1 MTKPTHTLLALIAL
15 IFTAALRAADAPPPP
30 VTLAVLPFDA
40 SDEKLQGK
48 AAEVATLL
56 GAQLSTNADLWL
68 VERAEL
74 DKILSEQTLK
84 LSGLADPATAATVGK
99 LTGARALVTG
109 RVIKSGDTVVLV
121 AKIMSTETSR
131 VFGET
136 VTATS
141 LDTLAKPIEELAD
154 KVGKLIAKQRQVLAP
169 APAKREDRLA
179 KIRAS
184 LNGKALPSVQLKISE
199 QSLTRAVIDPAVETE
214 FGKVIKELGGEI
226 VDASQSGK
234 PADVIISGEAISQVS
249 ARRGQ
254 LLSAR
259 ARVEIKA
266 VRNSD
271 SKVLVIDR
279 ETSVAVDISDAV
291 AGKTA
296 LENAALDLIE
306 RLLPKL
312 TVQ

>member
-1 MTKPTHTLLALIAL
+1 MNKSALRILALLAI
-15 IFTAALRAADAPPPP
+15 IFTAVLRAADVAP
-30 VTLAVLPFDA
+30 VTVAVLPFDA

-56 GAQLSTNADLWL
+56 GAQLSTNAELWL

-74 DKILSEQTLK
+74 DKILSEQALK
-84 LSGLADPATAATVGK
+84 LSGLADPATAAAVGK

-109 RVIKSGDTVVLV
+109 RVIRSGDAVVLV

-141 LDTLAKPIEELAD
+141 LDTLAKPIEELAG
-154 KVGKLIAKQRQVLAP
+154 KVGKLVAKQRQVLAP
-169 APAKREDRLA
+169 TPPAREDRIA

-184 LNGKALPSVQLKISE
+184 LKGRLPSVQFKIAE
-199 QSLTRAVIDPAVETE
+199 QAIGRPVIDPAVETE
-214 FGKVIKELGGEI
+214 FGKVIKELGGEV

-234 PADVIISGEAISQVS
+234 PADVLISGEAISQTS

-266 VRNSD
+266 VRNAD

-279 ETSVAVDISDAV
+279 ETSVGVDISDAV

-296 LENAALDLIE
+296 LENAALNLIE
-306 RLLPKL
+306 RVLPQI
-312 TVQ
+312 VAH

>member
-1 MTKPTHTLLALIAL
+1 MNKSALRILTLLACLL
-15 IFTAALRAADAPPPP
+15 TADAAPPP

-48 AAEVATLL
+48 AAEVAALL
-56 GAQLSTNADLWL
+56 GAQLSANADLWL

-74 DKILSEQTLK
+74 EKILSEQSLK
-84 LSGLADPATAATVGK
+84 LSGLADPATAANVGK

-109 RVIKSGDTVVLV
+109 RVIKSGDAVVVV

-141 LDTLAKPIEELAD
+141 LDALAKPIEELAV
-154 KVGKLIAKQRQVLAP
+154 KVGKLVAKQRDVLAP
-169 APAKREDRLA
+169 AAPAREDRIA

-184 LNGKALPSVQLKISE
+184 LKGRLPSVQLKISE
-199 QSLTRAVIDPAVETE
+199 QSVGRALIDPAVETE

-234 PADVIISGEAISQVS
+234 PADVLISGEAISQS
-249 ARRGQ
+249 AARRGQ
-254 LLSAR
+254 LVSAR

-266 VRNSD
+266 IRSAD

-279 ETSVAVDISDAV
+279 ETNVGVDISDAI

-296 LENAALDLIE
+296 LENAALNLIE
-306 RLLPKL
+306 RVLPQI
-312 TVQ
+312 TVR

>member
-1 MTKPTHTLLALIAL
+1 MTKPTLTLLALIAL
-15 IFTAALRAADAPPPP
+15 IFTAALHAADAPPPP

-154 KVGKLIAKQRQVLAP
+154 KVGKLIAKQRQVIAP
-169 APAKREDRLA
+169 AAPAREDRIA

-184 LNGKALPSVQLKISE
+184 LKGKLPSVQLKVAE
-199 QSLTRAVIDPAVETE
+199 QSIGRPLIDPAVETE
-214 FGKVIKELGGEI
+214 FGRVIKELGGEI

-266 VRNSD
+266 VRPSD
-271 SKVLVIDR
+271 GKVLVIDR

-296 LENAALDLIE
+296 LENAALNLIE
-306 RLLPKL
+306 RVLPQI
-312 TVQ
+312 VAH

>member
-1 MTKPTHTLLALIAL
+1 MNKPLLTLLAVAL
-15 IFTAALRAADAPPPP
+15 STIIRAEEPAAPP
-30 VTLAVLPFDA
+30 VTLAVLNFDA
-40 SDEKLQGK
+40 SEERLQGK

-56 GAQLSTNADLWL
+56 SAQLSTNADLWL

-84 LSGLADPATAATVGK
+84 LSGLTDPATAVTVGK

-109 RVIKSGDTVVLV
+109 RVIRSGESVTLV
-121 AKIMSTETSR
+121 AKIISTENSR

-141 LDTLAKPIEELAD
+141 LDALAKPIEELA
-154 KVGKLIAKQRQVLAP
+154 GKISKLVAAQRQVLAP
-169 APAKREDRLA
+169 APATREQTIA

-184 LNGKALPSVQLKISE
+184 LNGKPLPTVQLSIKE
-199 QSLTRAVIDPAVETE
+199 QSITRAVIDPAVETE
-214 FGKVIKELGGEI
+214 FGKTIKELGGEVI
-226 VDASQSGK
+226 DATQSGK
-234 PADVIISGEAISQVS
+234 PADVIISGEAISETGT
-249 ARRGQ
+249 RHGQ

-266 VRNSD
+266 VRRSD
-271 SKVLVIDR
+271 GKVLVIDR
-279 ETSVAVDISDAV
+279 ETSVGVDIAETV

-296 LENAALDLIE
+296 LQNAALILIE
-306 RLLPKL
+306 RVLPQIV
-312 TVQ
+312 TP

>member
-1 MTKPTHTLLALIAL
+1 MNKIALRILTLLACLL
-15 IFTAALRAADAPPPP
+15 TADAAPPPLT
-30 VTLAVLPFDA
+30 VAVLPFDA
-40 SDEKLQGK
+40 SEEKLQGK

-56 GAQLSTNADLWL
+56 GAQLSANADLWL

-74 DKILSEQTLK
+74 DKILGEQSLK
-84 LSGLADPATAATVGK
+84 LSGLADPATAANVGR
-99 LTGARALVTG
+99 LIGARALITG
-109 RVIKSGDTVVLV
+109 RIIKSGDAVVVV

-141 LDTLAKPIEELAD
+141 LDTLAKPIEELAE
-154 KVGKLIAKQRQVLAP
+154 KVGKLIAKQREVIAP
-169 APAKREDRLA
+169 AAPAREDRIA

-184 LNGKALPSVQLKISE
+184 LKGRLPSVQLKISE
-199 QSLTRAVIDPAVETE
+199 QSIGRPLIDPAVETE

-234 PADVIISGEAISQVS
+234 PADVIISGEAISQAS

-266 VRNSD
+266 VRSAD

-279 ETSVAVDISDAV
+279 ETSVGVDISDAV
-291 AGKTA
+291 AAKTA
-296 LENAALDLIE
+296 LENAALNLIE
-306 RLLPKL
+306 RVLPQI

>member
-1 MTKPTHTLLALIAL
+1 MTKITLRILTLLACLL
-15 IFTAALRAADAPPPP
+15 TADAAPPP

-56 GAQLSTNADLWL
+56 GAQLSTNAELWL

-74 DKILSEQTLK
+74 DKILSEQSLK
-84 LSGLADPATAATVGK
+84 LSGLADPAAAANVGR
-99 LTGARALVTG
+99 LTGARTLVTG
-109 RVIKSGDTVVLV
+109 RVIKSGDAVIVV

-154 KVGKLIAKQRQVLAP
+154 KIGKLIAKQRDVIAP
-169 APAKREDRLA
+169 AAPAREDRIA

-184 LNGKALPSVQLKISE
+184 LKGRLPSVQLKISE
-199 QSLTRAVIDPAVETE
+199 QAIGRPVIDPAVETE

-226 VDASQSGK
+226 VDAAQSGK
-234 PADVIISGEAISQVS
+234 PADVIISGEAISQAA

-254 LLSAR
+254 LISAR
-259 ARVEIKA
+259 ARIEIKA
-266 VRNSD
+266 VRQAD

-279 ETSVAVDISDAV
+279 ETSVGVDISDAV

-296 LENAALDLIE
+296 LENAALNLIE
-306 RLLPKL
+306 RVLPKL